1 MPRTPP
7 SSSGRYANHAPIPVY
22 AFEKS
27 TGSSSST
34 FVVRVVH
41 RVPIRL
47 SLRSG
52 STIDAVRYAGRYWPI
67 YKPETFAENARQW
80 VGERDTLYGPDNS
93 PLRLPLEHAY
103 LFDCDAPKGS
113 YGW

>member
-1 MPRTPP
+1 M
-7 SSSGRYANHAPIPVY
+7 Y

-27 TGSSSST
+27 AGSATST
-34 FVVRVVH
+34 FYGRIIY

-52 STIDAVRYAGRYWPI
+52 EIIDAVRYGGRYWPI
-67 YKPETFAENARQW
+67 YQPETFPENSREW
-80 VGERDTLYGPDNS
+80 VGQNDTLYGPDNS
-93 PLRLPLEHAY
+93 ALRLPLEHAY
-103 LFDCDAPKGS
+103 LFDCDTPKGS